1 LALFGAL
8 WLVDPWPITGGTA
21 MRGGSTGPR
30 GRTDRDGIRSLAIP
44 KRGGGTRWLTE
55 LDPAGHAEYREAV
68 RPLAGRIERSLGPE
82 VLAIRAAS
90 RRAPLTPAPWG
101 PARAAWR
108 RSVRRAILDATRGTM
123 FAVADVRDCYGSIS
137 PETVAALLGPQ
148 AARASAVLRRFQER
162 GVRGLPVG
170 PESSAILAN
179 AVLARLDEAIRGRG
193 VRHLRWVDDVVLWG
207 AAEDARA
214 ALHALREVA
223 GTVGLELHGDKTRLL
238 EDRDDAAAVLLGG
251 RDSSIIAAP

>member
-1 LALFGAL
+1 
-8 WLVDPWPITGGTA
+8 
-21 MRGGSTGPR
+21 MRGGSTGPP
-30 GRTDRDGIRSLAIP
+30 GRADRDGFRSVAIP
-44 KRGGGTRWLTE
+44 KPGGGTRWLTE

-90 RRAPLTPAPWG
+90 RRGPWTPAPWG

-108 RSVRRAILDATRGTM
+108 RGVRRAIRHAASETT

-137 PETVAALLGPQ
+137 PETVAAVVGPE
-148 AARASAVLRRFQER
+148 AARAAALLRRFRER

-170 PESSAILAN
+170 PEPSAILAN
-179 AVLARLDEAIRGRG
+179 AVLVRLDDAIRGSG
-193 VRHLRWVDDVVLWG
+193 VRHLRWVDDLVLWG
-207 AAEDARA
+207 TAEDIRTALETVRA
-214 ALHALREVA
+214 VA
-223 GTVGLELHGDKTRLL
+223 GTVGLELHGGKTGIL
-238 EDRDDAAAVLLGG
+238 EDRDEAAAVLLGG